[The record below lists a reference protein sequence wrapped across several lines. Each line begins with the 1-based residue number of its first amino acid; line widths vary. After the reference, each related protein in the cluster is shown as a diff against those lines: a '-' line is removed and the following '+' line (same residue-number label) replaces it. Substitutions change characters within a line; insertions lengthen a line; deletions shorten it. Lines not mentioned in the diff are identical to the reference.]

1 MIATLTKIFNYLQS
15 TGVLA
20 AGIAFLLAV
29 WKAALP
35 IAKAHAKTSQQK
47 ALLTLSETIVAKFAQ
62 YAGLSMS
69 DRFKEACRELS
80 TYANEHGYS
89 WVTESLIESI
99 VEAAYQ
105 EYKAS
110 GKQIVKPV
118 TVPDDSSEAS
128 DDVQTSDQ
136 IASSQVSPQEGAV
149 K

>member
-1 MIATLTKIFNYLQS
+1 MIAILTKIFNYLQS

-29 WKAALP
+29 WKAVLP
-35 IAKAHAKTSQQK
+35 IAQAHAKTSQQK
-47 ALLTLSETIVAKFAQ
+47 SLLALSETIVAKFAQ

-80 TYANEHGYS
+80 TYANNHGYS

-99 VEAAYQ
+99 VESAYQ

-118 TVPDDSSEAS
+118 TESADSSEAS
-128 DDVQTSDQ
+128 DDVKTSDQ
-136 IASSQVSPQEGAV
+136 IASSQVTSQEGAV